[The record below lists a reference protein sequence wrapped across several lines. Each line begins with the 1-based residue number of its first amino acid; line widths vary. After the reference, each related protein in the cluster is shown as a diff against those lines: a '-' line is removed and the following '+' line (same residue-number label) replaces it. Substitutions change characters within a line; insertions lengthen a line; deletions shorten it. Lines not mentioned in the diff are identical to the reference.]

1 MIEFCILGSGMAG
14 STIANLLSKK
24 SSVEIFDKARGAGGR
39 SSNRR
44 FKNGASFDHGLQYI
58 FPKSNIILALRH
70 PGDTGFSCFS
80 SSFTI
85 NEAMINF
92 LKPNV

>member
-24 SSVEIFDKARGAGGR
+24 SSVKIFDKARGAGGR

-44 FKNGASFDHGLQYI
+44 FRDGASFDHGLQYI
-58 FPKSNIILALRH
+58 CPKNKLFKKFLINLEKKK
-70 PGDTGFSCFS
+70 
-80 SSFTI
+80 SFFMKSKSQI
-85 NEAMINF
+85 KPQNF
-92 LKPNV
+92 YQSI